1 MKKKV
6 ILISST
12 IVFFTLLLS
21 FIKIKNKVTLFSD
34 YILNEYENSNR
45 YNYSFSN
52 NNLTSDLL
60 LEYLDYNAIDI
71 QQNIKINKLIK
82 KSKNIFISVGMN
94 DLLQYVSNIN
104 NKLVYNP
111 TIIYQ
116 KMALL
121 EYNISEIMNS
131 ILAIDN
137 VNIYYVSLYYFND
150 EAFDEIIKEYNEEI
164 KVLLDVIEVNYI

>member
-94 DLLQYVSNIN
+94 DLLQNVSNIN
-104 NKLVYNP
+104 NKLV
-111 TIIYQ
+111 
-116 KMALL
+116 
-121 EYNISEIMNS
+121 
-131 ILAIDN
+131 
-137 VNIYYVSLYYFND
+137 
-150 EAFDEIIKEYNEEI
+150 
-164 KVLLDVIEVNYI
+164 